1 MRSAYTKTRGFMAN
15 IFTKDIVVL
24 DVSSRLI
31 SAMVGMKKAQ
41 SVFCIKSVAEREH
54 AGYEQGEWFDADD
67 TRSVAISV
75 LKEAMRNAESRS
87 KRIFI
92 GVPAEFTTVVKKDV
106 AITLDRERRIID
118 ADIDFLLKKGDTF
131 EGSNYALIN
140 SSAISFSINTSD
152 KLYRDVRGLVASKV
166 VGTISYIL
174 CEKGFVRFFDEIVA
188 SLGFKDVKYISTAWA
203 EGITLF
209 EKEERDEPYALVDIG
224 YISSSMI
231 IGRGEGI
238 EVMKSFS
245 LGGGHISADMCEAI
259 DIDFEL
265 AEKARELVD
274 LNLNYQDNEILVG
287 DGEQVIYGV
296 EASEVVKAKLDLFA
310 EIIYGILEESNVKLP
325 PYAPLYLTGEGV
337 ASIRGVKKYLSSTLG
352 MNVDI
357 VMPKLPG
364 YAKPCNSTKI
374 SLLVIAET
382 LSNSKVGG
390 FFKRILNGGNL

>member
-31 SAMVGMKKAQ
+31 SAIVGMKKAQ

-231 IGRGEGI
+231 IGRGEGV
-238 EVMKSFS
+238 ETMKSFS

>member
-231 IGRGEGI
+231 IGRGEGV
-238 EVMKSFS
+238 ETMKSFS